1 MQLPSIVKVD
11 SHGTFIVEQRV
22 ILMFPV
28 IWKTKLAGIKMRTK
42 PSVWEDSLSLHREFV
57 FITFLNVTLISFL
70 ITNKT
75 FAVAILE

>member
-57 FITFLNVTLISFL
+57 CIYFLKCNFNFFFN
-70 ITNKT
+70 NKQNICSSNT
-75 FAVAILE
+75 